1 MTYLSQF
8 PKAKPK
14 PDTPLKPFCKPQR
27 AKAYGPGVE
36 LEGCVANVQTHFT
49 IETYGAGQG
58 TVEALVWDPK
68 GTQVTVGR
76 QFNNVFFCDSTT
88 IQS

>member
-8 PKAKPK
+8 PRAKAK

-36 LEGCVANVQTHFT
+36 PQGCVVNVETHFT

-58 TVEALVWDPK
+58 NPEVFIFDPNN
-68 GTQVTVGR
+68 GPVQVRILGR
-76 QFNNVFFCDSTT
+76 LR
-88 IQS
+88 